1 MKQHF
6 QIPWAQIL
14 IVCAAL
20 VMAFGMGTSVQVEQ
34 EAVGQREAFR
44 RSLQMLDQYLCAL
57 SEDLGDPD
65 ILALEAPLEDDRIQE
80 NLVRVRRTSVALKQ
94 DYVSNAGRETSPHP
108 HVYLYLLALEETLLE
123 SNYLDLEALSQIL
136 TICRPLWDIETGLS
150 YKEIMAQLEA
160 VQKGELEDWELE
172 GARSTLLNSYA
183 TVGDSQGKLENF
195 YLGQAATG
203 QHETPA
209 DLARA
214 IQDMTAERICRA
226 MSTVKLDTVYFLK
239 GKEGEA

>member
-20 VMAFGMGTSVQVEQ
+20 VMAFGMGGSVQVEQ

-108 HVYLYLLALEETLLE
+108 HVYLYLLALE
-123 SNYLDLEALSQIL
+123 ALSQIL

-150 YKEIMAQLEA
+150 CKEIMAQLEENVTSGDYQDA
-160 VQKGELEDWELE
+160 LELLGISDMIPI
-172 GARSTLLNSYA
+172 T
-183 TVGDSQGKLENF
+183 TQG
-195 YLGQAATG
+195 GT
-203 QHETPA
+203 
-209 DLARA
+209 
-214 IQDMTAERICRA
+214 
-226 MSTVKLDTVYFLK
+226 
-239 GKEGEA
+239 

>member
-20 VMAFGMGTSVQVEQ
+20 VMAFGMGGSVQVEQ

-65 ILALEAPLEDDRIQE
+65 IL
-80 NLVRVRRTSVALKQ
+80 ALKQ

-136 TICRPLWDIETGLS
+136 TICRSLWDIETGLS
-150 YKEIMAQLEA
+150 YKEIMAQLEENVTSGDYQDA
-160 VQKGELEDWELE
+160 LELLGISDMIPI
-172 GARSTLLNSYA
+172 T
-183 TVGDSQGKLENF
+183 TQG
-195 YLGQAATG
+195 GT
-203 QHETPA
+203 
-209 DLARA
+209 
-214 IQDMTAERICRA
+214 
-226 MSTVKLDTVYFLK
+226 
-239 GKEGEA
+239 

>member
-20 VMAFGMGTSVQVEQ
+20 VMAFGMGGSVQVEQ

-108 HVYLYLLALEETLLE
+108 LLALEETLLE

-150 YKEIMAQLEA
+150 CKEIMAQLEENVTSGDYQDA
-160 VQKGELEDWELE
+160 LELLGISDMIPI
-172 GARSTLLNSYA
+172 T
-183 TVGDSQGKLENF
+183 TQG
-195 YLGQAATG
+195 GT
-203 QHETPA
+203 
-209 DLARA
+209 
-214 IQDMTAERICRA
+214 
-226 MSTVKLDTVYFLK
+226 
-239 GKEGEA
+239 

>member
-136 TICRPLWDIETGLS
+136 TICRSLWDIETGLS
-150 YKEIMAQLEA
+150 YKEIMAQLEENVTSGDYQDA
-160 VQKGELEDWELE
+160 LELMGISDMIPI
-172 GARSTLLNSYA
+172 T
-183 TVGDSQGKLENF
+183 TQG
-195 YLGQAATG
+195 GT
-203 QHETPA
+203 
-209 DLARA
+209 
-214 IQDMTAERICRA
+214 
-226 MSTVKLDTVYFLK
+226 
-239 GKEGEA
+239 

>member
-20 VMAFGMGTSVQVEQ
+20 VMAFGMGGSVQVEQ

-80 NLVRVRRTSVALKQ
+80 NLVRVRGPLLPSNRTM
-94 DYVSNAGRETSPHP
+94 SPTP
-108 HVYLYLLALEETLLE
+108 
-123 SNYLDLEALSQIL
+123 
-136 TICRPLWDIETGLS
+136 
-150 YKEIMAQLEA
+150 
-160 VQKGELEDWELE
+160 GERL
-172 GARSTLLNSYA
+172 
-183 TVGDSQGKLENF
+183 
-195 YLGQAATG
+195 
-203 QHETPA
+203 P
-209 DLARA
+209 
-214 IQDMTAERICRA
+214 RIPTCI
-226 MSTVKLDTVYFLK
+226 SISWH
-239 GKEGEA
+239 

>member
-20 VMAFGMGTSVQVEQ
+20 VMAFGMGGSVQVEQ

-94 DYVSNAGRETSPHP
+94 DYVSNAGRETSPP
-108 HVYLYLLALEETLLE
+108 ATAGSFGQLGQLAG
-123 SNYLDLEALSQIL
+123 
-136 TICRPLWDIETGLS
+136 RG
-150 YKEIMAQLEA
+150 
-160 VQKGELEDWELE
+160 
-172 GARSTLLNSYA
+172 R
-183 TVGDSQGKLENF
+183 GKLRVVIHQPNVDV
-195 YLGQAATG
+195 YKRQASHCVVFDRIPAMN
-203 QHETPA
+203 TPGSFS
-209 DLARA
+209 R
-214 IQDMTAERICRA
+214 
-226 MSTVKLDTVYFLK
+226 
-239 GKEGEA
+239 

>member
-65 ILALEAPLEDDRIQE
+65 ILALEAPLEE
-80 NLVRVRRTSVALKQ
+80 NRVRVRRTSVALKQ

-136 TICRPLWDIETGLS
+136 TICRSLWDIETGLS
-150 YKEIMAQLEA
+150 YKEIMAQLEENVTSGDYQDA
-160 VQKGELEDWELE
+160 LELRGISDMIPI
-172 GARSTLLNSYA
+172 T
-183 TVGDSQGKLENF
+183 TQG
-195 YLGQAATG
+195 GT
-203 QHETPA
+203 
-209 DLARA
+209 
-214 IQDMTAERICRA
+214 
-226 MSTVKLDTVYFLK
+226 
-239 GKEGEA
+239 

>member
-94 DYVSNAGRETSPHP
+94 DYV
-108 HVYLYLLALEETLLE
+108 YLLALEETLLE

-136 TICRPLWDIETGLS
+136 TICRSLWDIETGLS
-150 YKEIMAQLEA
+150 YKEIMAQLEENVTSGDYQDA
-160 VQKGELEDWELE
+160 LELLGISDMIPI
-172 GARSTLLNSYA
+172 T
-183 TVGDSQGKLENF
+183 TQG
-195 YLGQAATG
+195 GT
-203 QHETPA
+203 
-209 DLARA
+209 
-214 IQDMTAERICRA
+214 
-226 MSTVKLDTVYFLK
+226 
-239 GKEGEA
+239 

>member
-20 VMAFGMGTSVQVEQ
+20 VMAFGMGGSVQVEQ

-44 RSLQMLDQYLCAL
+44 RSLQMLDQYHCAL

-94 DYVSNAGRETSPHP
+94 D
-108 HVYLYLLALEETLLE
+108 
-123 SNYLDLEALSQIL
+123 
-136 TICRPLWDIETGLS
+136 
-150 YKEIMAQLEA
+150 
-160 VQKGELEDWELE
+160 
-172 GARSTLLNSYA
+172 
-183 TVGDSQGKLENF
+183 
-195 YLGQAATG
+195 
-203 QHETPA
+203 
-209 DLARA
+209 
-214 IQDMTAERICRA
+214 
-226 MSTVKLDTVYFLK
+226 
-239 GKEGEA
+239 

>member
-80 NLVRVRRTSVALKQ
+80 NLVRVRYGHHQRQTDGRPVGHRGGKGHW
-94 DYVSNAGRETSPHP
+94 NA
-108 HVYLYLLALEETLLE
+108 
-123 SNYLDLEALSQIL
+123 
-136 TICRPLWDIETGLS
+136 ICI
-150 YKEIMAQLEA
+150 
-160 VQKGELEDWELE
+160 GE
-172 GARSTLLNSYA
+172 N
-183 TVGDSQGKLENF
+183 
-195 YLGQAATG
+195 
-203 QHETPA
+203 
-209 DLARA
+209 
-214 IQDMTAERICRA
+214 
-226 MSTVKLDTVYFLK
+226 
-239 GKEGEA
+239 